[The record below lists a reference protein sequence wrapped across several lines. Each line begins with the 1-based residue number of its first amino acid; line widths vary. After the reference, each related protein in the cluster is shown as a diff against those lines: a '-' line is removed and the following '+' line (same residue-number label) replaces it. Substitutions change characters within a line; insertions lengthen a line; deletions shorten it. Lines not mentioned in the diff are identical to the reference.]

1 MTSWG
6 RAATVCVIC
15 PRGGGGVEKS
25 GIDAGNI
32 GVGREGVVYVIEEIG
47 NVANLGVLKT

>member
-1 MTSWG
+1 MCG
-6 RAATVCVIC
+6 IDQ
-15 PRGGGGVEKS
+15 RGGGGVEKS

-32 GVGREGVVYVIEEIG
+32 GVGREGVVDVIEEIG